1 MSLLAIFVHIPVKMP
16 SRENTIN
23 RSLKILLTSSR
34 RETIITIIILVI
46 RSFLPLAA
54 IFLLRHYVDILTGE
68 AGSGPAS
75 EIHVD
80 YRAYN
85 GSCPNTS
92 C

>member
-16 SRENTIN
+16 SRESTIN

-34 RETIITIIILVI
+34 RETIITMIILVI

-54 IFLLRHYVDILTGE
+54 IFLLRHYIDILTGE
-68 AGSGPAS
+68 AGSGPVLRGLC
-75 EIHVD
+75 H

-85 GSCPNTS
+85 VQLP
-92 C
+92 